1 MPLRPPRVTLTDTL
15 FPYARLFRSPLLA
28 PVVVR
33 VLVPEGH
40 DAAFA
45 MLERGGGR
53 QVRGQFEERRIH
65 HAAAAELRRHR
76 FQATPDR
83 IEGQVGE
90 QRLGDRKSTR
100 LNSSH

>member
-1 MPLRPPRVTLTDTL
+1 MACPPGTL
-15 FPYARLFRSPLLA
+15 ACKRQILA

-33 VLVPEGH
+33 ILVPEGH

-53 QVRGQFEERRIH
+53 QVRGQFEERRIQ

-76 FQATPDR
+76 FQATPER
-83 IEGQVGE
+83 IEGQV
-90 QRLGDRKSTR
+90 DRKRTR
-100 LNSSH
+100 LNSSHYCASRMPSSA